1 MNNKLSKISASILL
15 GTMLVYTLPVAAFTK
30 DETVYTNAKSNGEQ
44 YQTIVTDHLINEED
58 EKLLK
63 DMTNLL
69 NIENTSGD
77 EKFTQDGESL
87 VWEADSNDIYYKGE
101 TNQELP
107 VKLNIK
113 YELDGKEI
121 SSEEIAG
128 KSGKVK
134 ITISFENQEE
144 HEVKINGKT
153 EKMYTPFVVATGTY
167 IKNDNNKNIE
177 VTNGKA
183 IDDGSKT
190 MVVGLTFPGMQESL
204 NIDKDTLE
212 IPTTIEITMDTTN
225 FEMSNIIN
233 YTTPKLIED
242 SELDIFSKLD
252 EIYSKVETLQSA
264 SKQIENGAK
273 TLSDGTT
280 TYVEKSEEFN
290 QALNKFSNG
299 VSSANTSYS
308 SIDAGIKNLNSQ
320 VPDLTSGTK
329 SLSESLGAVN
339 NGVKTMSDML
349 NSSQESMTSL
359 KNGAQSVSGGL
370 TQLSEAMKQTDYTE
384 QINQINK
391 QIVSNQN
398 MITTLTAT
406 TEQLSK
412 VLEDT
417 TLSEV
422 AAQAIKAQ
430 VTANQS
436 TITTLTA
443 DNAYLNNMITSLN
456 ASNTQID
463 KLKQQVDTLAK
474 GAGDV
479 SDGVNGLLDQVG
491 ALNTNIKGLCTN
503 TGRMAVGANKLY
515 QGTLGLEA
523 GTTKLAQGSE
533 QMKAG
538 LSTINTNSQA
548 LYSANNQ
555 LVEGAKTI
563 QSGAVELAE
572 GTAEFNKTGI
582 DVICNYITGDL
593 KNLETRAEKLKELS
607 DEYNT
612 FTKIDDENKGK
623 VKFITIV
630 DSIKNDEN
638 KGQEE
643 IDEKTSK

>member
-121 SSEEIAG
+121 SSDEIVG

-134 ITISFENQEE
+134 ITISFENKEE
-144 HEVKINGKT
+144 HEVQINGKT

-167 IKNDNNKNIE
+167 INNDNNKNIE

-212 IPTTIEITMDTTN
+212 IPTSIEITMETTN
-225 FEMSNIIN
+225 FEMNNIIN

-252 EIYSKVETLQSA
+252 DIYSKVETLQSA

-308 SIDAGIKNLNSQ
+308 SIDAGIKNLNSS

-329 SLSESLGAVN
+329 SLSDNLGAVN

-349 NSSQESMTSL
+349 DGSQESMNNL
-359 KNGAQSVSGGL
+359 KSGAQSVSGGL
-370 TQLSEAMKQTDYTE
+370 TQLSTAMKTTDYTE
-384 QINQINK
+384 QINKINSQIDTNAK
-391 QIVSNQN
+391 
-398 MITTLTAT
+398 MITTLNTT

-417 TLSEV
+417 TLSE
-422 AAQAIKAQ
+422 AAVQAIKAQ

-456 ASNTQID
+456 TSNTQIE

-491 ALNTNIKGLCTN
+491 ALNTNIKGLYTN
-503 TGRMAVGANKLY
+503 TGKMAAGANKLY

-538 LSTINTNSQA
+538 LSTINTSSQA

-563 QSGAVELAE
+563 QSGAAELAE

-582 DVICNYITGDL
+582 DVICNYVTGDL

-607 DEYNT
+607 DGYNT
-612 FTKIDDENKGK
+612 FTKLDDENKGK

-630 DSIKNDEN
+630 DSIKKDDS

>member
-101 TNQELP
+101 IDQELP

-121 SSEEIAG
+121 SSDEIAG

-134 ITISFENQEE
+134 ITISFENKEE
-144 HEVKINGKT
+144 HEVQINGKT

-167 IKNDNNKNIE
+167 INNDNNKNIE

-212 IPTTIEITMDTTN
+212 IPTSIEITMETTN
-225 FEMSNIIN
+225 FEMNNIIN

-252 EIYSKVETLQSA
+252 DIYSKVETLQSA

-290 QALNKFSNG
+290 QALNKFSDG

-308 SIDAGIKNLNSQ
+308 RIDAGIKNLNSS

-329 SLSESLGAVN
+329 SLSDNLGAVN

-349 NSSQESMTSL
+349 DGSQESMNNL
-359 KNGAQSVSGGL
+359 KNGAQNISGGL
-370 TQLSEAMKQTDYTE
+370 TQLSAAMKTTDYTE
-384 QINQINK
+384 QINKIKSQIGTNTK
-391 QIVSNQN
+391 
-398 MITTLTAT
+398 MITTLTTT

-417 TLSEV
+417 TLSE
-422 AAQAIKAQ
+422 ATAQAIKAQ
-430 VTANQS
+430 ITANQS
-436 TITTLTA
+436 TIATLTA

-456 ASNTQID
+456 ASNTQIG

-491 ALNTNIKGLCTN
+491 ELNTKIKVLNTN
-503 TGRMAVGANKLY
+503 TGKMAVGANKLY

-538 LSTINTNSQA
+538 LSTINTSSQA

-563 QSGAVELAE
+563 QSGAAELAE

-582 DVICNYITGDL
+582 DVICNYVTGDL

-607 DEYNT
+607 DGYNT
-612 FTKIDDENKGK
+612 FTKLDDENKGK

-630 DSIKNDEN
+630 DLIRKDDS

>member
-44 YQTIVTDHLINEED
+44 YQTIVTTHLINEED

-77 EKFTQDGESL
+77 EKFSQDGESL

-113 YELDGKEI
+113 YEIDGKEI
-121 SSEEIAG
+121 SSDEIAG

-134 ITISFENQEE
+134 ITISFENNEE
-144 HEVKINGKT
+144 HEVQINGKT

-167 IKNDNNKNIE
+167 INNDNNKNIE
-177 VTNGKA
+177 VVNGKT

-212 IPTTIEITMDTTN
+212 IPTSIEITMDATN

-252 EIYSKVETLQSA
+252 EVYSKVETLQSA

-273 TLSDGTT
+273 TLADGTT

-290 QALNKFSNG
+290 QALNQFSNG
-299 VSSANTSYS
+299 VSSANTSYA
-308 SIDAGIKNLNSQ
+308 SIDNGINNLNAS
-320 VPDLTSGTK
+320 VPRLTSGSK
-329 SLSESLGAVN
+329 SLTDNLGAVN
-339 NGVKTMSDML
+339 QGVKAMSNQL
-349 NSSQESMTSL
+349 AESQPAMEAL
-359 KNGAQSVSGGL
+359 KNGAESVSGGL
-370 TQLSEAMKQTDYTE
+370 AQLNQALNETDYTE
-384 QINQINK
+384 QINKINSQISTNK
-391 QIVSNQN
+391 T
-398 MITTLTAT
+398 MIETLQTT
-406 TEQLSK
+406 TEQLNK
-412 VLEDT
+412 LLEDT
-417 TLSEV
+417 TLSET
-422 AAQAIKAQ
+422 AIQTIKTQ
-430 VTANQS
+430 VTTNQS
-436 TITTLTA
+436 TIKTLTA
-443 DNAYLNNMITSLN
+443 DNQYLTNMITSFST
-456 ASNTQID
+456 SNKQILG
-463 KLKQQVDTLAK
+463 LKQQVTTLSN
-474 GAGDV
+474 GANAV
-479 SDGVNGLLDQVG
+479 NTGVNDLLNQVG
-491 ALNTNIKGLCTN
+491 TLSTNIDNLYTN
-503 TGRMAVGANKLY
+503 TGKIAAGANTLY
-515 QGTLGLEA
+515 QGTLGLAE
-523 GTTKLAQGSE
+523 GTTALAQGSK

-538 LSTINTNSQA
+538 LNTINTSSQA
-548 LYSANNQ
+548 IYSANNQ

-563 QSGAVELAE
+563 QSGAVELSE

-582 DVICNYITGDL
+582 DVICNYVTGDL

-612 FTKIDDENKGK
+612 FTKLDDENKGK

-630 DSIKNDEN
+630 DSIKNDDN

>member
-69 NIENTSGD
+69 NIENTSED

-264 SKQIENGAK
+264 S
-273 TLSDGTT
+273 
-280 TYVEKSEEFN
+280 
-290 QALNKFSNG
+290 
-299 VSSANTSYS
+299 
-308 SIDAGIKNLNSQ
+308 
-320 VPDLTSGTK
+320 
-329 SLSESLGAVN
+329 
-339 NGVKTMSDML
+339 M
-349 NSSQESMTSL
+349 
-359 KNGAQSVSGGL
+359 
-370 TQLSEAMKQTDYTE
+370 
-384 QINQINK
+384 
-391 QIVSNQN
+391 
-398 MITTLTAT
+398 
-406 TEQLSK
+406 
-412 VLEDT
+412 
-417 TLSEV
+417 
-422 AAQAIKAQ
+422 
-430 VTANQS
+430 
-436 TITTLTA
+436 
-443 DNAYLNNMITSLN
+443 
-456 ASNTQID
+456 
-463 KLKQQVDTLAK
+463 
-474 GAGDV
+474 
-479 SDGVNGLLDQVG
+479 
-491 ALNTNIKGLCTN
+491 
-503 TGRMAVGANKLY
+503 
-515 QGTLGLEA
+515 
-523 GTTKLAQGSE
+523 
-533 QMKAG
+533 
-538 LSTINTNSQA
+538 
-548 LYSANNQ
+548 
-555 LVEGAKTI
+555 
-563 QSGAVELAE
+563 
-572 GTAEFNKTGI
+572 
-582 DVICNYITGDL
+582 
-593 KNLETRAEKLKELS
+593 
-607 DEYNT
+607 
-612 FTKIDDENKGK
+612 
-623 VKFITIV
+623 
-630 DSIKNDEN
+630 
-638 KGQEE
+638 
-643 IDEKTSK
+643 

>member
-121 SSEEIAG
+121 SSDEIAG

-134 ITISFENQEE
+134 ITISFENKEE
-144 HEVKINGKT
+144 HEVQINGKT

-167 IKNDNNKNIE
+167 INNDNNKNIE

-212 IPTTIEITMDTTN
+212 IPTSIEITMDTTN
-225 FEMSNIIN
+225 FEMNNIIN

-252 EIYSKVETLQSA
+252 DIYSKVETLQSA

-308 SIDAGIKNLNSQ
+308 NIDTGIKNLNAQ
-320 VPDLTSGTK
+320 VPDLTLGTK
-329 SLSESLGAVN
+329 SLSDNLGAVN

-349 NSSQESMTSL
+349 DGSQESMNNLKSGAQGISKGLTDLSAAMKKTDYKEQIDKINSQIDTNKKMITSL
-359 KNGAQSVSGGL
+359 NTTTDQLKKVS
-370 TQLSEAMKQTDYTE
+370 Q
-384 QINQINK
+384 
-391 QIVSNQN
+391 
-398 MITTLTAT
+398 
-406 TEQLSK
+406 
-412 VLEDT
+412 DT
-417 TLSEV
+417 TLSET

-430 VTANQS
+430 IVANES
-436 TITTLTA
+436 TITTLEA
-443 DNAYLNNMITSLN
+443 DNAYLDNMITSLN
-456 ASNTQID
+456 ASNTQISG
-463 KLKQQVDTLAK
+463 LKQQVDTLAQSAK
-474 GAGDV
+474 DV

-491 ALNTNIKGLCTN
+491 VLNTKIKVLN
-503 TGRMAVGANKLY
+503 TSTGEMAVGANKIY

-538 LSTINTNSQA
+538 LSTINTSSQA

-563 QSGAVELAE
+563 QSGATELAE

-612 FTKIDDENKGK
+612 FTKLDDENKGK

-630 DSIKNDEN
+630 DSIKKDDN

>member
-15 GTMLVYTLPVAAFTK
+15 TTMLAYTLPVAAFTK

-44 YQTIVTDHLINEED
+44 YQTIVTTHLINEED

-77 EKFTQDGESL
+77 EKFSQDGESL
-87 VWEADSNDIYYKGE
+87 VWEADSKDIYYKGE

-121 SSEEIAG
+121 NSDEIAG

-134 ITISFENQEE
+134 ITISFENNEE
-144 HEVKINGKT
+144 HEVQINGKT

-167 IKNDNNKNIE
+167 INNENNKNIE
-177 VTNGKA
+177 VTNGKT

-204 NIDKDTLE
+204 NVNKDTLE
-212 IPTTIEITMDTTN
+212 IPTSIEITMDTTN

-252 EIYSKVETLQSA
+252 EVYSKVETLQSA
-264 SKQIENGAK
+264 SKQIENGAR
-273 TLSDGTT
+273 TLADGTT

-290 QALNKFSNG
+290 QALNQFSNG
-299 VSSANTSYS
+299 VSSANTSYT
-308 SIDAGIKNLNSQ
+308 SIDNGINNLNAS
-320 VPDLTSGTK
+320 VPGLTSGSK
-329 SLSESLGAVN
+329 SLTDNLGAVN
-339 NGVKTMSDML
+339 QGVKAMSNQL
-349 NSSQESMTSL
+349 AESQPAMEAL
-359 KNGAQSVSGGL
+359 KNGAESVSGGL
-370 TQLSEAMKQTDYTE
+370 NQLNQALNETDYTE
-384 QINQINK
+384 QINKINSQIATNK
-391 QIVSNQN
+391 T
-398 MITTLTAT
+398 MIETLQTT
-406 TEQLSK
+406 TEQLNK
-412 VLEDT
+412 LLEDT
-417 TLSEV
+417 TLSET
-422 AAQAIKAQ
+422 AIQTIKTQ

-436 TITTLTA
+436 TIKTLTA
-443 DNAYLNNMITSLN
+443 DNQYLTSMITSFS
-456 ASNTQID
+456 ASNKQISG
-463 KLKQQVDTLAK
+463 LKQQVTTLSN
-474 GAGDV
+474 GANAV
-479 SDGVNGLLDQVG
+479 NAGVNDLLNQVG
-491 ALNTNIKGLCTN
+491 VLSTNIDKLYTN
-503 TGRMAVGANKLY
+503 TDKIAAGANTLY
-515 QGTLGLEA
+515 QGTLGLAA
-523 GTTKLAQGSE
+523 GTTALAHGSK

-538 LSTINTNSQA
+538 LNTINTSSQA
-548 LYSANNQ
+548 IYSANNQ

-563 QSGAVELAE
+563 QSGAVELSE

-612 FTKIDDENKGK
+612 FTKLDNENKGK

-630 DSIKNDEN
+630 DSIKNDDN

>member
-290 QALNKFSNG
+290 QALNQFSNG

-329 SLSESLGAVN
+329 SLSDNLGAVN
-339 NGVKTMSDML
+339 QGVKTMSDL
-349 NSSQESMTSL
+349 LDGSQESMNSL
-359 KNGAQSVSGGL
+359 KNGAQNISGGL
-370 TQLSEAMKQTDYTE
+370 TQLSAAMKTTDYTE
-384 QINQINK
+384 RINQINK
-391 QIVSNQN
+391 QIATNTS
-398 MITTLTAT
+398 MITTLTT
-406 TEQLSK
+406 TRF
-412 VLEDT
+412 
-417 TLSEV
+417 
-422 AAQAIKAQ
+422 
-430 VTANQS
+430 
-436 TITTLTA
+436 
-443 DNAYLNNMITSLN
+443 TSN
-456 ASNTQID
+456 
-463 KLKQQVDTLAK
+463 
-474 GAGDV
+474 
-479 SDGVNGLLDQVG
+479 
-491 ALNTNIKGLCTN
+491 
-503 TGRMAVGANKLY
+503 
-515 QGTLGLEA
+515 
-523 GTTKLAQGSE
+523 
-533 QMKAG
+533 
-538 LSTINTNSQA
+538 
-548 LYSANNQ
+548 
-555 LVEGAKTI
+555 
-563 QSGAVELAE
+563 
-572 GTAEFNKTGI
+572 
-582 DVICNYITGDL
+582 
-593 KNLETRAEKLKELS
+593 
-607 DEYNT
+607 
-612 FTKIDDENKGK
+612 
-623 VKFITIV
+623 
-630 DSIKNDEN
+630 
-638 KGQEE
+638 
-643 IDEKTSK
+643 

>member
-121 SSEEIAG
+121 SSDEIAG

-134 ITISFENQEE
+134 ITISFENKEE
-144 HEVKINGKT
+144 HEVQINGKT

-167 IKNDNNKNIE
+167 INNDNNKNIE

-212 IPTTIEITMDTTN
+212 IPTSIEIIMDTTN
-225 FEMSNIIN
+225 FEMNNIIN

-252 EIYSKVETLQSA
+252 DIYSKVETLQSA

-308 SIDAGIKNLNSQ
+308 NIDTGIKKLNAQ
-320 VPDLTSGTK
+320 VPDLTLGTK
-329 SLSESLGAVN
+329 SLSDNLGAVN

-349 NSSQESMTSL
+349 DGSQESMNNLKSGAQGISKGLTDLSAAMKTTDYKEQIDKINSQIDTNKKMITSL
-359 KNGAQSVSGGL
+359 NTTTDQLKKVS
-370 TQLSEAMKQTDYTE
+370 Q
-384 QINQINK
+384 
-391 QIVSNQN
+391 
-398 MITTLTAT
+398 
-406 TEQLSK
+406 
-412 VLEDT
+412 DT
-417 TLSEV
+417 TLSET

-430 VTANQS
+430 IVANES
-436 TITTLTA
+436 TITTLEA
-443 DNAYLNNMITSLN
+443 DNAYLDNMITSLN
-456 ASNTQID
+456 ASNTQISG
-463 KLKQQVDTLAK
+463 LKQQVDTLAQSAK
-474 GAGDV
+474 DV

-491 ALNTNIKGLCTN
+491 VLNTKIKVLN
-503 TGRMAVGANKLY
+503 TSTGEMAVGANKIY

-538 LSTINTNSQA
+538 LSTINTSSQA

-563 QSGAVELAE
+563 QSGASELAE

-593 KNLETRAEKLKELS
+593 KNLETRAEELKELS

-612 FTKIDDENKGK
+612 FTKLDDENKGK

-630 DSIKNDEN
+630 DSIKKDDN